1 MFDLGGE
8 TDPVVGQAVL
18 LTVLVV
24 AGHPRVVF
32 LLVPHQS
39 LFDCK
44 FLVADVAGEGFVVDV
59 QQDVFPQLVGRDELA
74 GTEDAVDPSAHLV
87 LLAVLASVGPLV
99 LGVHLGGRLVD
110 VLVLVV
116 GVLVLVFYV
125 SDHVVPGD
133 EVLVTQMT
141 LEIAT
146 DDSSVLLSIIILVLS
161 VLIPQV
167 EVEVVGALVDL
178 EVVRNIAGHVGGLQ
192 A

>member
-133 EVLVTQMT
+133 EVLVTEVT
-141 LEIAT
+141 LEVAA
-146 DDSSVLLSIIILVLS
+146 DHASVLLAVVLV
-161 VLIPQV
+161 VLRQLLPHV
-167 EVEVVGALVDL
+167 EVEVLGALV
-178 EVVRNIAGHVGGLQ
+178 ELQ
-192 A
+192 VLLG